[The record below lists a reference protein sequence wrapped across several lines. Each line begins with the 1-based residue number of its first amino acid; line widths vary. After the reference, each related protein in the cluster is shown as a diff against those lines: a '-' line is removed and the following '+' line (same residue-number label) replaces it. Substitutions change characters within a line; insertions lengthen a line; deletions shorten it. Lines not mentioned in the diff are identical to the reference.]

1 MKKIILPLF
10 MMVTVVYSCASKDK
24 KTSSV
29 TAKPEV
35 KIDSAL
41 ITDTSWGPI
50 TKNTDIA
57 GLQAAYGVGNV
68 KDERICGPEC
78 ADSIDV
84 TRVYPEKNNEFTV
97 YWKDSLYH
105 KSIAFIETY
114 LPDGPYHT
122 DKGLKIGSSLE
133 DLLKINGK
141 QIIFSGFDW
150 DYGGSI
156 QDYGMGTLQNS
167 PLGFRLAMEGDGG
180 TELSGDS
187 EFNTEMPEVKK
198 NLTKLNNHLLR
209 RWVEIHRAKPSLRP

>member
-1 MKKIILPLF
+1 MKKFILPLLL
-10 MMVTVVYSCASKDK
+10 MATIIYSCGSKDK
-24 KTSSV
+24 KTTSV
-29 TAKPEV
+29 TEKPDV
-35 KIDSAL
+35 KIDSTL
-41 ITDTSWGPI
+41 ITDSSWGLI
-50 TKNTDIA
+50 TKSTGYA
-57 GLQAAYGVGNV
+57 GLQAIFGASNV

-84 TRVYPEKNNEFTV
+84 TKIYPEKNNEFIV

-105 KSIAFIETY
+105 TSIAFIETY

-122 DKGLKIGSSLE
+122 ANGLKIGSTFE
-133 DLLKINGK
+133 ELLKINGK
-141 QIIFSGFDW
+141 KIIFSGFDW

-167 PLGFRLAMEGDGG
+167 PVSFRLAMDEGGG

-198 NLTKLNNHLLR
+198 NLTKIKISTLTLSFS
-209 RWVEIHRAKPSLRP
+209 KGQ

>member
-1 MKKIILPLF
+1 IIA
-10 MMVTVVYSCASKDK
+10 TIIYSCAGKDK
-24 KTSSV
+24 KTTSF
-29 TAKPEV
+29 TENPEI
-35 KIDSAL
+35 KIDSTL
-41 ITDTSWGPI
+41 LTDSSWGLI
-50 TKNTDIA
+50 KQSTDFA
-57 GLQAAYGVGNV
+57 GLQAMYGGANV

-84 TRVYPEKNNEFTV
+84 TKIYPAKSNEFTV

-105 KSIAFIETY
+105 KAIAFIESY
-114 LPDGPYHT
+114 FPDGPYHT
-122 DKGLKIGSSLE
+122 ANGLKIGSSLE

-167 PLGFRLAMEGDGG
+167 PLGFRLSMDEGGG

-198 NLTKLNNHLLR
+198 NLTK
-209 RWVEIHRAKPSLRP
+209 IKISSLSLSFH

>member
-1 MKKIILPLF
+1 MKKLILPLLF
-10 MMVTVVYSCASKDK
+10 ITTVIYSCGNKDK
-24 KTSSV
+24 KATPV
-29 TAKPEV
+29 ADKPEV
-35 KIDSAL
+35 KIDSTL
-41 ITDTSWGPI
+41 ITDSSWGLI
-50 TKNTDIA
+50 NKRTDFA
-57 GLQAAYGVGNV
+57 GLQAIYGAANV
-68 KDERICGPEC
+68 KNERICGPEC

-84 TRVYPEKNNEFTV
+84 TKIYSEKNNEFII

-122 DKGLKIGSSLE
+122 DKGLKIGSTFE
-133 DLLKINGK
+133 ELLKINGK

-167 PLGFRLAMEGDGG
+167 PVSYRLTMDEGGS

-198 NLTKLNNHLLR
+198 NLTKIKISTLTLSFS
-209 RWVEIHRAKPSLRP
+209 KDQ

>member
-1 MKKIILPLF
+1 MKKIILPLIIIA
-10 MMVTVVYSCASKDK
+10 TSIYSCGNKDK
-24 KTSSV
+24 KATPV
-29 TAKPEV
+29 AEKPEV

-41 ITDTSWGPI
+41 ITDSSWGLI
-50 TKNTDIA
+50 TKKTDFA
-57 GLQAAYGVGNV
+57 GLQAIYGAANV

-84 TRVYPEKNNEFTV
+84 TIIYPEKNNEFTV
-97 YWKDSLYH
+97 YWKDNLYH
-105 KSIAFIETY
+105 TAIAFIETY

-122 DKGLKIGSSLE
+122 VNGLKIGSSLE

-167 PLGFRLAMEGDGG
+167 PLGFRLEMTGDGG

-187 EFNTEMPEVKK
+187 EFNTEMPKVKK
-198 NLTKLNNHLLR
+198 NVTKIKILALTLSFSKG
-209 RWVEIHRAKPSLRP
+209 

>member
-1 MKKIILPLF
+1 MKKFIVPLLILATAF
-10 MMVTVVYSCASKDK
+10 YSCGNKDK
-24 KTSSV
+24 KTTTV
-29 TAKPEV
+29 TENPAI
-35 KIDSAL
+35 KIDSTL
-41 ITDTSWGPI
+41 ITDSSWGLI
-50 TKNTDIA
+50 TKSTDFA
-57 GLQAAYGVGNV
+57 GLQAIFGAANV

-84 TRVYPEKNNEFTV
+84 TKIYPEKNNEFIV

-122 DKGLKIGSSLE
+122 DKGLKINSTFE
-133 DLLKINGK
+133 ELLKINGK
-141 QIIFSGFDW
+141 KIIFSGFDW

-167 PLGFRLAMEGDGG
+167 PIGYRLAIDEDGG

-198 NLTKLNNHLLR
+198 NLTK
-209 RWVEIHRAKPSLRP
+209 IKISTMSLSFSKN

>member
-1 MKKIILPLF
+1 MKKIILSLLIIAA
-10 MMVTVVYSCASKDK
+10 VIYSCGSKDK
-24 KTSSV
+24 KATPV
-29 TAKPEV
+29 AEKTEV
-35 KIDSAL
+35 KIDSSLLTDSSWGL
-41 ITDTSWGPI
+41 ITKSTYF
-50 TKNTDIA
+50 A
-57 GLQAAYGVGNV
+57 GLQAIYGASNV

-84 TRVYPEKNNEFTV
+84 TKIYPEKNNEFIV
-97 YWKDSLYH
+97 YWRDSLYH
-105 KSIAFIETY
+105 KSISFIETY

-122 DKGLKIGSSLE
+122 DKGLKIGSTFE
-133 DLLKINGK
+133 ELLKINGK

-167 PLGFRLAMEGDGG
+167 PLGFRLAMDEGGG

-198 NLTKLNNHLLR
+198 NLTKIKISVLTLSF
-209 RWVEIHRAKPSLRP
+209 AKN

>member
-1 MKKIILPLF
+1 MKKIILSLLIIAA
-10 MMVTVVYSCASKDK
+10 VIYSCGSKDK
-24 KTSSV
+24 KATPV
-29 TAKPEV
+29 AEKTEV
-35 KIDSAL
+35 KIDSSLLTDSSWGL
-41 ITDTSWGPI
+41 ITKSSDF
-50 TKNTDIA
+50 A
-57 GLQAAYGVGNV
+57 GLQAIYGASNV

-84 TRVYPEKNNEFTV
+84 TKIYPEKNNEFIV
-97 YWKDSLYH
+97 YWRDSLYH
-105 KSIAFIETY
+105 KSISFIETY

-122 DKGLKIGSSLE
+122 DKGLKIGSTFE
-133 DLLKINGK
+133 ELLKINGK

-167 PLGFRLAMEGDGG
+167 PLGFRLAMDEGGG

-198 NLTKLNNHLLR
+198 NLTKIKISVLTLSF
-209 RWVEIHRAKPSLRP
+209 AKN

>member
-1 MKKIILPLF
+1 MKKIILPLIIIA
-10 MMVTVVYSCASKDK
+10 TAIYSCGNKDK
-24 KTSSV
+24 KATPV
-29 TAKPEV
+29 AEKPEV

-41 ITDTSWGPI
+41 ITDSSWGLI
-50 TKNTDIA
+50 TKKTDFA
-57 GLQAAYGVGNV
+57 GLQAIYGAANV

-84 TRVYPEKNNEFTV
+84 TIIYPEKNNEFTV
-97 YWKDSLYH
+97 YWKDNLYH
-105 KSIAFIETY
+105 TAIAFIETY

-122 DKGLKIGSSLE
+122 ANGLKIGSSLE

-156 QDYGMGTLQNS
+156 QHYGMGTLQNS
-167 PLGFRLAMEGDGG
+167 PLGFRLEMTGDGG

-198 NLTKLNNHLLR
+198 NLTKIKILALTLSFS
-209 RWVEIHRAKPSLRP
+209 KG

>member
-1 MKKIILPLF
+1 MKKIILSLLIIAA
-10 MMVTVVYSCASKDK
+10 VIYSCGSKDK
-24 KTSSV
+24 KATPV
-29 TAKPEV
+29 AEKTEV
-35 KIDSAL
+35 KIDSSLLTDSSWGL
-41 ITDTSWGPI
+41 ITKS
-50 TKNTDIA
+50 TDFA
-57 GLQAAYGVGNV
+57 GLQAIYGASNV

-84 TRVYPEKNNEFTV
+84 TKIYPEKNNEFIV
-97 YWKDSLYH
+97 YWRDSLYH
-105 KSIAFIETY
+105 KSISFIETY

-122 DKGLKIGSSLE
+122 DKGLKIGSTFE
-133 DLLKINGK
+133 ELLKINGK

-167 PLGFRLAMEGDGG
+167 PLGFRLAMDEGGG

-198 NLTKLNNHLLR
+198 NLTKIKISVLTLSF
-209 RWVEIHRAKPSLRP
+209 AKN

>member
-1 MKKIILPLF
+1 MKKIILHLLIIA
-10 MMVTVVYSCASKDK
+10 TIIYSCAGKDK
-24 KTSSV
+24 KTTSV
-29 TAKPEV
+29 TEKPEV
-35 KIDSAL
+35 KIDSTL
-41 ITDTSWGPI
+41 ITDSSWGLI
-50 TKNTDIA
+50 TKNTDFA
-57 GLQAAYGVGNV
+57 GLQTIYGASNV
-68 KDERICGPEC
+68 KNERICGPEC

-84 TRVYPEKNNEFTV
+84 TKIYPEKSNEFIV

-105 KSIAFIETY
+105 KAIAFIETY

-122 DKGLKIGSSLE
+122 ANGIKMGSTLE
-133 DLLKINGK
+133 NLLNINGK

-167 PLGFRLAMEGDGG
+167 PLGFRLSMDENGG

-198 NLTKLNNHLLR
+198 NLTK
-209 RWVEIHRAKPSLRP
+209 IKISSISLSFH

>member
-1 MKKIILPLF
+1 MKKIILPLIIIA
-10 MMVTVVYSCASKDK
+10 TAIYSCGNKDK
-24 KTSSV
+24 KATPV
-29 TAKPEV
+29 AEKPEV

-41 ITDTSWGPI
+41 ITDSSWGLI
-50 TKNTDIA
+50 TKKTDFA
-57 GLQAAYGVGNV
+57 GLQAIYGAANV

-84 TRVYPEKNNEFTV
+84 TIIYPEKNNEFTV
-97 YWKDSLYH
+97 YWKDNLYH
-105 KSIAFIETY
+105 TAIAFIETY

-122 DKGLKIGSSLE
+122 ANGLKIGSSLE

-167 PLGFRLAMEGDGG
+167 PLGFRLEMTGDGG

-198 NLTKLNNHLLR
+198 NLTKIKILALTLSFS
-209 RWVEIHRAKPSLRP
+209 KG

>member
-1 MKKIILPLF
+1 MKKIILPLIIIA
-10 MMVTVVYSCASKDK
+10 TSIYSCGNKDK
-24 KTSSV
+24 KATPV
-29 TAKPEV
+29 AEKPEV

-41 ITDTSWGPI
+41 ITDSSWGLI
-50 TKNTDIA
+50 TKKTDFA
-57 GLQAAYGVGNV
+57 GLQAIYGAANV

-84 TRVYPEKNNEFTV
+84 TIIYPEKNNEFTV
-97 YWKDSLYH
+97 YWKDNLYH
-105 KSIAFIETY
+105 TAIAFIETY

-122 DKGLKIGSSLE
+122 VNGLKIGSSLE

-167 PLGFRLAMEGDGG
+167 PLGFRLEMTGDGG

-198 NLTKLNNHLLR
+198 NLTKIKILALTLSFS
-209 RWVEIHRAKPSLRP
+209 KG

>member
-1 MKKIILPLF
+1 MKKIILPLLLIAIII
-10 MMVTVVYSCASKDK
+10 YSCGNKDK
-24 KTSSV
+24 KAIPVAEKS
-29 TAKPEV
+29 EV
-35 KIDSAL
+35 KIDSTL
-41 ITDTSWGPI
+41 ITDSSWGLI
-50 TKNTDIA
+50 TKKTDFA
-57 GLQAAYGVGNV
+57 GLQAIYGSVNV

-84 TRVYPEKNNEFTV
+84 TRIYSEKKNEFIV

-114 LPDGPYHT
+114 LPEGPYHT
-122 DKGLKIGSSLE
+122 ANGLKIGSALE
-133 DLLKINGK
+133 ELLKINGK

-167 PLGFRLAMEGDGG
+167 PISFRLGLDEDAG
-180 TELSGDS
+180 TELSGDT

-198 NLTKLNNHLLR
+198 NITKIKIST
-209 RWVEIHRAKPSLRP
+209 VSLSFSKE